1 MNFRGFPLKI
11 STLVGVTLMGCLVL
25 TVLVG
30 LVWTPYDPIA
40 IDLDH
45 TLSPPGGAH
54 WLGTDEFGR
63 DVLSRA
69 MLGARISSTIAI
81 CVVAIAVTAG
91 LMLGAVAGFLRGWT
105 DRVLMALADAVLA
118 FPGILLALA
127 LVSVMGGNLGSIIL
141 ALSIAYLPSV
151 IRVTRSAVL
160 SIRER
165 EYIEA
170 SKVVGDGALY
180 TLLRHVLPNA
190 LPPVIVL
197 ATSLFGWVVLSES
210 ALSFLGVGVPPPA
223 PTWGNMLA
231 SARPYMET
239 APWLSLAPGIC
250 IAVAL
255 LGINLT
261 GDGLRD
267 WLDPRGDQ

>member
-1 MNFRGFPLKI
+1 MSFRGFPLKF
-11 STLVGVTLMGCLVL
+11 STLVGLTLVGLLLL
-25 TVLVG
+25 TVLVSF
-30 LVWTPYDPIA
+30 VWMPYDPVSIN
-40 IDLDH
+40 LDH
-45 TLSPPGGAH
+45 TLAAPGWTH
-54 WLGTDEFGR
+54 WFGTDEFGR

-69 MLGARISSTIAI
+69 MLGARISTTIAL
-81 CVVAIAVTAG
+81 CVVVIAVTVGMA
-91 LMLGAVAGFLRGWT
+91 LGALAGFHRGWT
-105 DRVLMALADAVLA
+105 DRLLMVVADAVLA
-118 FPGILLALA
+118 FPGMLLALA
-127 LVSVMGGNLGSIIL
+127 LIAVLGGNLGSIIL
-141 ALSIAYLPSV
+141 ALSVAYLPSV

-170 SKVVGDGALY
+170 SRVAGDSSMY
-180 TLLRHVLPNA
+180 TLVRHVLPNA

-197 ATSLFGWVVLSES
+197 ATSLFGWVILSES

-239 APWLSLAPGIC
+239 AQWLAIIPGLC
-250 IAVAL
+250 IALAL

>member
-1 MNFRGFPLKI
+1 MSFRGFPLKI
-11 STLVGVTLMGCLVL
+11 STLIGLTLMGCLVL

-30 LVWTPYDPIA
+30 FVWTPYDPIA

-45 TLSPPGGAH
+45 TLNAPSWAH

-91 LMLGAVAGFLRGWT
+91 LMLGAVAGFLRGWV

-127 LVSVMGGNLGSIIL
+127 LVAVVGGNLGSIIL

-180 TLLRHVLPNA
+180 TLMRHVLPNA